1 MYRDKRVWAEIG
13 SKLVSSLSYY
23 NDFKISEEEI
33 FELIANGEYLFDDSE
48 EIYGRN
54 LINLLKI
61 WEIIRAKIIETRENF
76 INTAKHKWAFTWE
89 DYKEIYVLL
98 DENDNFKDIFQS
110 EEFIK
115 KRSDEMTI
123 FFENGLIEEN
133 GLEAILEDILIT
145 YIYFAVQSTLSIKD
159 SIFLY
164 LIINAMLLYKDFGPL
179 LATYRGEVSNIFEL
193 VSRLVEQC
201 QNLPIKSYITAPLF
215 SVCLSRIIDL
225 SENNK
230 IFFESI

>member
-23 NDFKISEEEI
+23 NDFEISEEEI

-61 WEIIRAKIIETRENF
+61 WEIIRTKIIETRENF
-76 INTAKHKWAFTWE
+76 INNAKHKWAFTCE

-98 DENDNFKDIFQS
+98 DENGNSKDIFQS

-115 KRSDEMTI
+115 KRSDEMTT
-123 FFENGLIEEN
+123 FFENGVIEEN
-133 GLEAILEDILIT
+133 GLEAILEDILII
-145 YIYFAVQSTLSIKD
+145 YIYFAVQSTLNIKT

-164 LIINAMLLYKDFGPL
+164 LIINAMLLYKGFGPL
-179 LATYRGEVSNIFEL
+179 LATYRGEVSNIFDL
-193 VSRLVEQC
+193 VSRLVVQC

-215 SVCLSRIIDL
+215 SVCISRIIDL